1 MILLGRVF
9 LNGIMLGL
17 LGYIVI
23 NDSVKIRK
31 LNDIERFLYRISN
44 EVTDIKEILEQ
55 KEFNDFLQ
63 GIDDNKESIMKD
75 TTKEDSLTEELVKEV
90 KHITTNFLEEE
101 KNEETGETNSN
112 LIYDNDDNTEEK
124 TSDSSSDGWKEVRTD
139 SENNS
144 EEKNDECDQDEVEKT
159 TKIE

>member
-9 LNGIMLGL
+9 WNGIMLGL

-31 LNDIERFLYRISN
+31 LNDIERFLHRIST
-44 EVTDIKEILEQ
+44 EITDIKETLEQ

-112 LIYDNDDNTEEK
+112 LIYDNDNTEEK
-124 TSDSSSDGWKEVRTD
+124 SSDTSSDGWKEVRTD

-144 EEKNDECDQDEVEKT
+144 EEKNDGCDQNEVEKT

>member
-9 LNGIMLGL
+9 WNGIMLGL

-31 LNDIERFLYRISN
+31 LNNIERFLYRISN
-44 EVTDIKEILEQ
+44 EVTDIKETLEQ

-112 LIYDNDDNTEEK
+112 LIYDNDNTEEK
-124 TSDSSSDGWKEVRTD
+124 SSDTSSDGWKEVRTD

-144 EEKNDECDQDEVEKT
+144 EEKNDGCDQNEVEKT